1 MMKVYNSL
9 TFQMEEFET
18 INPNKVLM
26 YVCGPTVYDSPHL
39 GHAKSAVAFDLI
51 RRYLEFKGFDVK
63 VVKNY
68 TDIDDKI
75 IKRANEKG
83 IDYEELS
90 ERYIEEYEQIMNA
103 LNLKS
108 DDENPRA
115 TEIIDFMIAVIK
127 TLIKK
132 GYAYESN
139 GSVYFAVKTYD
150 GYNTLFQNV
159 EKEEDEEDQG
169 GYQIPDDE
177 EPLYGD
183 KYDPKDFV
191 LWKKWKEGEPYWESP
206 WGKGRP
212 GWHIECSCM
221 AIKFLGDVI
230 DIHGGGLDLKS
241 PHHKNEIA
249 QSTAYTGE
257 EKFANYFF
265 HNGFVKIDD
274 EKMSKSLGN
283 FFLVSEILQKFE
295 PMVVRFF
302 LLSSHYRK
310 SVNFTMESM
319 QQAEKN
325 YNKILTT
332 IRRIYELNTSSKDI
346 SEVQELITRVQSSRK
361 NIIEMMDEDFNTP
374 ESIAEILTLFKD
386 LNRIILEKNT
396 PITEQFKDK
405 FFDYIEDLDA
415 IFGIFPDLENKLQ
428 LRISGPID
436 EKDKLIKDLLEIIR
450 DTRDELRDR
459 KLYEL
464 SDNIRKR
471 LRDLDIQVEDS

>member
-1 MMKVYNSL
+1 
-9 TFQMEEFET
+9 
-18 INPNKVLM
+18 
-26 YVCGPTVYDSPHL
+26 
-39 GHAKSAVAFDLI
+39 
-51 RRYLEFKGFDVK
+51 
-63 VVKNY
+63 
-68 TDIDDKI
+68 
-75 IKRANEKG
+75 
-83 IDYEELS
+83 
-90 ERYIEEYEQIMNA
+90 
-103 LNLKS
+103 
-108 DDENPRA
+108 
-115 TEIIDFMIAVIK
+115 
-127 TLIKK
+127 
-132 GYAYESN
+132 
-139 GSVYFAVKTYD
+139 
-150 GYNTLFQNV
+150 
-159 EKEEDEEDQG
+159 
-169 GYQIPDDE
+169 
-177 EPLYGD
+177 
-183 KYDPKDFV
+183 
-191 LWKKWKEGEPYWESP
+191 
-206 WGKGRP
+206 
-212 GWHIECSCM
+212 M

-283 FFLVSEILQKFE
+283 FFLVSEILHKFE

-319 QQAEKN
+319 QQAKKN
-325 YNKILTT
+325 YNKVLTT
-332 IRRIYELNTSSKDI
+332 IRRIHELDTSSKDI

-361 NIIEMMDEDFNTP
+361 NIIEKMDEDFNTP

-386 LNRIILEKNT
+386 LNRIIIEKNT
-396 PITEQFKDK
+396 PITEQFKDE
-405 FFDYIEDLDA
+405 FFDYIEDLDV

-428 LRISGPID
+428 LRVSGPID

-464 SDNIRKR
+464 SDNIRRR

>member
-1 MMKVYNSL
+1 
-9 TFQMEEFET
+9 MEEFEP
-18 INPNKVLM
+18 INPNKVLI

-51 RRYLEFKGFDVK
+51 RRYLEFKGYNAK

-83 IDYEELS
+83 IDYEKLS
-90 ERYIEEYEQIMNA
+90 EQYIQEYEEIMDA
-103 LNLKS
+103 LNLKP
-108 DDENPRA
+108 DDKNPRA
-115 TEIIDFMIAVIK
+115 TEIIDFMIEVIE

-132 GYAYESN
+132 GFAYESN
-139 GSVYFAVKTYD
+139 GSVYFAVNACD
-150 GYNTLFQNV
+150 EYNKIFQNV
-159 EKEEDEEDQG
+159 EKEEEEEEE
-169 GYQIPDDE
+169 YHIPEDE

-283 FFLVSEILQKFE
+283 FFLVSEILHKFE

-319 QQAEKN
+319 QQAKKN
-325 YNKILTT
+325 YNKVLTT
-332 IRRIYELNTSSKDI
+332 IRRIHELDTSSKDI

-361 NIIEMMDEDFNTP
+361 NIIEKMDEDFNTP

-386 LNRIILEKNT
+386 LNRIIIEKNT
-396 PITEQFKDK
+396 PITEQFKDE
-405 FFDYIEDLDA
+405 FFDYIEDLDV

-428 LRISGPID
+428 LRVSGPID

-464 SDNIRKR
+464 SDNIRRR